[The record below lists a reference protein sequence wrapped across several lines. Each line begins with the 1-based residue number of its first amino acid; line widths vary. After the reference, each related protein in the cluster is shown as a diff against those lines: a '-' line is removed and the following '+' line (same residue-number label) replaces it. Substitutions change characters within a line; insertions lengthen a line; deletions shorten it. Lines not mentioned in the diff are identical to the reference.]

1 MAFFATHIG
10 AILAVVAAFGAI
22 GIVAAV
28 VGFGV
33 PFALVVAKVAGA
45 FNAALKFLST
55 PLGQAVGVIALCA
68 LCLFMGDVHRARVD
82 AKLYA
87 AKVEA
92 AKRAAAARDADIKAR
107 ASADVDA
114 RLAELQRQ
122 ADEWQ
127 GRAAAYEKELTD
139 RGACRATGDDLKRL
153 LGTFGRPV
161 R

>member
-1 MAFFATHIG
+1 MNFFAAHIG
-10 AILAVVAAFGAI
+10 TILAVVASFGAI

-28 VGFGV
+28 VAFGV
-33 PFALVVAKVAGA
+33 PFALIFAKVVGA
-45 FNAALKFLST
+45 CNAALRFLST

-68 LCLFMGDVHRARVD
+68 LCLFVGDVHRARVD
-82 AKLYA
+82 AKIYA
-87 AKVEA
+87 AKIET

-127 GRAAAYEKELTD
+127 GRATAYEKQLAD
-139 RGACRATGDDLKRL
+139 RGACRVTGDDLKRL
-153 LGTFGRPV
+153 LGTFGRPA